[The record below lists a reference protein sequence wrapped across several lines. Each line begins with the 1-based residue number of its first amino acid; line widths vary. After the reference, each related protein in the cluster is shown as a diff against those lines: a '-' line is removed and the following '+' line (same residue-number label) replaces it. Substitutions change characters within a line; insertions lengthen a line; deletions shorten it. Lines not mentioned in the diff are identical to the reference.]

1 MMEPGLHYLSG
12 NFMLYFSVIQGQPR
26 SMKEQPKRVSKK
38 YHFEP
43 KARNLFGLKLAFLQI
58 SLFAPL
64 RLK

>member
-1 MMEPGLHYLSG
+1 
-12 NFMLYFSVIQGQPR
+12 MLYFSVIQGQPR